1 MQKSAVSIYY
11 QPTQAAGKTK
21 IKRKNGKKGKE
32 AKDSRDGWEKGKGEG
47 EEKNEL

>member
-21 IKRKNGKKGKE
+21 TKRKDGKKGKE
-32 AKDSRDGWEKGKGEG
+32 AKDSCDGREKGKGEG